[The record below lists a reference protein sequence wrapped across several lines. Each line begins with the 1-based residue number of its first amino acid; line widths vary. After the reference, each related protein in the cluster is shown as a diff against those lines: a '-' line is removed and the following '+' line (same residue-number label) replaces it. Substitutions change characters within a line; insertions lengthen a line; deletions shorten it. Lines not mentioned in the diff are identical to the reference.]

1 MENWAYAMFNI
12 LHTEWSN
19 GWGGQEIRIFLDAS
33 VLTEMGHRVT
43 LLTVPQSG
51 LAERAKAAGLRV
63 IEMPMRNA
71 FDPLAL
77 SQMIRLFRREKF
89 DVVNTHSSVD
99 SWLGSMAAK
108 ITGTPLLVRTRHLSV
123 PLNTHALNFV
133 YKWPHGMV
141 TTAEMIRQRMIQVNG
156 MDGERIVSIPTGVD
170 LKRFDPNLDAGKVKE
185 SLKIPPDAK
194 VVTMVA
200 VLRSWKRHDVF
211 LEAAARI
218 SQSHDKVYFLVVGEG
233 PQRNGVKTHI
243 DRLNLADRAIMT
255 GYRDDV
261 EKLLAISDVCVLT
274 SESSEGVPQSV
285 LQYQAMARPVVASN
299 AGGIPEIVLDG
310 KSGLVCQ
317 VNDPDDVAE
326 KITRL
331 LNDPA
336 LASTLGQNARKRV
349 EERHSLKAMA
359 KQTLAFY
366 KRLFHMK
373 AV

>member
-1 MENWAYAMFNI
+1 MFNI

-33 VLTEMGHRVT
+33 VLTEVGHRVT
-43 LLTVPQSG
+43 LLTVPDSG
-51 LAERAKAAGLRV
+51 LAKRAKAAGLRV
-63 IEMPMRNA
+63 IETPMRNA

-77 SQMIRLFRREKF
+77 TQMTRLFRREKY

-108 ITGTPLLVRTRHLSV
+108 LSGVPLLVRTRHLSV

-170 LKRFDPNLDAGKVKE
+170 LKRFDPNLDPGGVRE
-185 SLKIPPDAK
+185 SLRIPRDAK
-194 VVTMVA
+194 VVAMVA

-211 LEAAARI
+211 LEAAARV
-218 SQSHDKVYFLVVGEG
+218 SQSHDNVYFLVVGEG
-233 PQRNGVKTHI
+233 PTRSWVKNDI
-243 DRLNLADRAIMT
+243 DRLNLSGRAIMT

-261 EKLLAISDVCVLT
+261 ERLLAISDVCVLT

-299 AGGIPEIVLDG
+299 AGGIPEVVQDG
-310 KSGLVCQ
+310 HTGLVCR

-336 LASTLGQNARKRV
+336 LANTLGRNARKRV

-359 KQTLAFY
+359 EQTLSFY
-366 KRLFHMK
+366 QRLFHMK
-373 AV
+373 AA